1 MAFQY
6 TQSIEESRE
15 RFVKSGLRLEGNEE
29 SRKRFV
35 KSGLQLEA
43 NENEKMCTGW
53 EQRTQP

>member
-6 TQSIEESRE
+6 TQSLEESRE

-29 SRKRFV
+29 SRERFV
-35 KSGLQLEA
+35 RSGLRLQA
-43 NENEKMCTGW
+43 NDNEKMGKGW

>member
-15 RFVKSGLRLEGNEE
+15 MFVKSGLRLEGNEE
-29 SRKRFV
+29 SRERFV

-43 NENEKMCTGW
+43 NDNEKMCKGW